1 MRYFRPLVLALF
13 VTACP
18 GLAQEAAPWHDPS
31 PHKVQFVAVDKDVE
45 LEVLDWGGTGRP
57 IVLLA
62 GLGNTA
68 HEFDD
73 FALKLTSECHV
84 YGITRRGYGTSSS
97 PVPNKANYS
106 ADRLGDD
113 VLAVLDVLKLER
125 PVLVGHSLAGEE
137 LSSIGS
143 RHPERVAGLIYLD
156 AGFEYA
162 FVPAGGNSLT
172 FDIGDLQNALKRF
185 QEEKPRAEQNKL
197 IQEMLQRELPAF
209 ETDLRGLKQSF
220 DAAPAEPKSG
230 PGPAAEDRVSF
241 QAFRSWMMRDQGF
254 AAPESE
260 LRLQRETRP
269 DGGVG
274 KAIDRSAV
282 ASAISAGEQKYS
294 EIRAPV
300 LAIFAN
306 PRKPGPYPYNT
317 AAERAAAV
325 KWEADGIDGVAKS
338 FAAGIPNSRVVQIA
352 QANHYVFLS
361 NEADV
366 LREMRDFI
374 EKLK

>member
-1 MRYFRPLVLALF
+1 
-13 VTACP
+13 
-18 GLAQEAAPWHDPS
+18 
-31 PHKVQFVAVDKDVE
+31 
-45 LEVLDWGGTGRP
+45 
-57 IVLLA
+57 
-62 GLGNTA
+62 
-68 HEFDD
+68 
-73 FALKLTSECHV
+73 
-84 YGITRRGYGTSSS
+84 
-97 PVPNKANYS
+97 
-106 ADRLGDD
+106 
-113 VLAVLDVLKLER
+113 
-125 PVLVGHSLAGEE
+125 
-137 LSSIGS
+137 
-143 RHPERVAGLIYLD
+143 
-156 AGFEYA
+156 
-162 FVPAGGNSLT
+162 
-172 FDIGDLQNALKRF
+172 
-185 QEEKPRAEQNKL
+185 
-197 IQEMLQRELPAF
+197 
-209 ETDLRGLKQSF
+209 
-220 DAAPAEPKSG
+220 
-230 PGPAAEDRVSF
+230 
-241 QAFRSWMMRDQGF
+241 MMRDQGF

-294 EIRAPV
+294 EVRAPV